1 MGCVSG
7 IVSKPIFAMGAP
19 HNTCFGN
26 DLADTAV
33 CDYLCFMEKIFRPSP
48 KSFKNTFCVFHE
60 VLPDRI
66 AGMPVQYDSQSGSK
80 YFYTKEGMYRL
91 SNHWGRLANSKWRL
105 EAMEP
110 ATDSKFK
117 IGFAAWNEFY
127 PDNAEE
133 ELYYLEAN
141 YDKRTVNY
149 QHRNNPNFDSKA
161 ILRTSFDTAKRI
173 KQIRNLFELTSWAKY
188 FDYED
193 IDELRKGIIDELI
206 FTNKTLEE
214 IKREFV

>member
-1 MGCVSG
+1 MALKMNDVWVDFG
-7 IVSKPIFAMGAP
+7 I
-19 HNTCFGN
+19 
-26 DLADTAV
+26 DLVDKAV
-33 CDYLCFMEKIFRPSP
+33 CGYLCFMEKVFRPSP

-66 AGMPVQYDSQSGSK
+66 EGMLVQYDSKSGSK
-80 YFYTKEGMYRL
+80 YYYTKDGMYRL

-105 EAMEP
+105 EPMEP
-110 ATDSKFK
+110 ETESKLK

-141 YDKRTVNY
+141 YEKRTVNY
-149 QHRNNPNFDSKA
+149 QHRKNPNYDSKA

-188 FDYED
+188 FDYDD
-193 IDELRKGIIDELI
+193 IDELRKEIIEELI
-206 FTNKTLEE
+206 FTDKTLEE